1 MTVRYGHYR
10 MGEGKGMIKAASA
23 TLQKNSSSEVLAAK
37 KGRGAD
43 AERRSAIMDCAEDVF
58 LEEGFQAASMSA
70 IAARLGGS
78 KGTLYNYFESKDE
91 LFLACVARHCEELHE
106 AMSSL
111 LVEGSDLRETL
122 TKMGRRYVEFV
133 ASDETVRKFRMIVA
147 EADRVPDMARQFY
160 ETGPVRGVARL
171 GAYLGRAMSAGLL
184 RKADP
189 ERAAQHF
196 LALCQNRL
204 AKSRLCNYEPAPGEK
219 MVERDVEEAVRI
231 FLAGYA
237 PDA

>member
-1 MTVRYGHYR
+1 MTVLYGHYS
-10 MGEGKGMIKAASA
+10 MGEGKEMIKGASV
-23 TLQKNSSSEVLAAK
+23 TLLKNSSSEALAAK
-37 KGRGAD
+37 KARGSDAD
-43 AERRSAIMDCAEDVF
+43 RRAAIMDCAEDIF

-91 LFLACVARHCEELHE
+91 LFLACVARHCEQLHE

-111 LVEGSDLRETL
+111 LVEGADLCETL

-133 ASDETVRKFRMIVA
+133 SSDETVAKFRMIVA
-147 EADRVPDMARQFY
+147 EADRVPDMARAFY
-160 ETGPVRGVARL
+160 ETGPVRGVAKL
-171 GAYLGRAMSAGLL
+171 GAYLKGAMDQGLL

-189 ERAAQHF
+189 TRAAQHF

-204 AKSRLCNYEPAPGEK
+204 SKSRLCNYEPAPSKK
-219 MVERDVEEAVRI
+219 MIERDVDDAVRI
-231 FLAGYA
+231 FMAGYA
-237 PDA
+237 A

>member
-1 MTVRYGHYR
+1 
-10 MGEGKGMIKAASA
+10 MIKAASA
-23 TLQKNSSSEVLAAK
+23 TLQKNSSSEELPARKA
-37 KGRGAD
+37 RGAD

-58 LEEGFQAASMSA
+58 VEQGFQGASMSA

-91 LFLACVARHCEELHE
+91 LFLACVARHCQQLHE

-122 TKMGRRYVEFV
+122 TEMGRRYVEFV
-133 ASDETVRKFRMIVA
+133 SSDATVRKFRMIVA
-147 EADRVPDMARQFY
+147 EADRVPDMARAFY
-160 ETGPVRGVARL
+160 ETGPARGVAML
-171 GAYLGRAMSAGLL
+171 SAYIERAMADGQL

-189 ERAAQHF
+189 ARAAQHF

-204 AKSRLCNYEPAPGEK
+204 AKSRLCNYEEAPGKEAI
-219 MVERDVEEAVRI
+219 ERDVDDAVHI

-237 PDA
+237 A

>member
-1 MTVRYGHYR
+1 
-10 MGEGKGMIKAASA
+10 MIKAASA
-23 TLQKNSSSEVLAAK
+23 TLPKNSSPEALPAK
-37 KGRGAD
+37 KARGGD
-43 AERRSAIMDCAEDVF
+43 AERRSAIMDCAEDIF

-91 LFLACVARHCEELHE
+91 LFLACVARHCEQLHE

-111 LVEGSDLRETL
+111 LIEGGDLRETL

-133 ASDETVRKFRMIVA
+133 SSDATVAKFRMIVA
-147 EADRVPDMARQFY
+147 EADRVPEMARAFY
-160 ETGPVRGVARL
+160 ETGPARGVAML
-171 GAYLGRAMSAGLL
+171 SGYLERAMKEGHL

-189 ERAAQHF
+189 ARAAQHF

-204 AKSRLCNYEPAPGEK
+204 SKSRLCNYEAAPSK
-219 MVERDVEEAVRI
+219 KLIERDVDDAVHI

-237 PDA
+237 P

>member
-1 MTVRYGHYR
+1 
-10 MGEGKGMIKAASA
+10 MIKAASA
-23 TLQKNSSSEVLAAK
+23 ILPKNSSSEALPAK
-37 KGRGAD
+37 KARGGD
-43 AERRSAIMDCAEDVF
+43 AERRSAIMDCAEDIF

-78 KGTLYNYFESKDE
+78 KGTLYNYFESKED

-133 ASDETVRKFRMIVA
+133 SSDATVAKFRMIVA
-147 EADRVPDMARQFY
+147 EADRVPEMARTFY
-160 ETGPVRGVARL
+160 ETGPARGVARL
-171 GAYLGRAMSAGLL
+171 STYLERAMKDGQL

-189 ERAAQHF
+189 ARAAQHF

-204 AKSRLCNYEPAPGEK
+204 SKSRLCNYEAAPSK
-219 MVERDVEEAVRI
+219 KLIERDVDDAVHI
-231 FLAGYA
+231 FMAGYA
-237 PDA
+237 P

>member
-1 MTVRYGHYR
+1 MTVLYGHYT
-10 MGEGKGMIKAASA
+10 MGEGKRMIKGAPA
-23 TLQKNSSSEVLAAK
+23 TLQKNSSSEALAAK
-37 KGRGAD
+37 KVRGAD
-43 AERRSAIMDCAEDVF
+43 GDRRSAIMDCAEDIF

-78 KGTLYNYFESKDE
+78 KGTLYNYFESKDD

-122 TKMGRRYVEFV
+122 TRMGRRYVEFV

-147 EADRVPDMARQFY
+147 EADRVPEMARTFY

-171 GAYLGRAMSAGLL
+171 GAYLERAMNDGLM

-204 AKSRLCNYEPAPGEK
+204 AKSRLCNYEPAPSKK
-219 MVERDVEEAVRI
+219 MIERDVDDAVRI
-231 FLAGYA
+231 FMAGYA
-237 PDA
+237 T